1 MINIRKSVL
10 HPCQNL
16 EFLGGRNKFEGHDF
30 STSRRKDEKHSGA
43 VSVLLKEVISDSH
56 IVESG
61 DTLVSPSSHCS
72 SAYNSTVLSKV
83 MSANNEIFHGERF
96 RSIDKLLRGGQGR
109 NEFVGTKY
117 SFKQKENTIIKS
129 SSVNKCVFEKLGC

>member
-96 RSIDKLLRGGQGR
+96 RSIDKLIRGGQGR

-117 SFKQKENTIIKS
+117 SFK
-129 SSVNKCVFEKLGC
+129 